1 MCCAKA
7 GVAAALLA
15 REAELHMGA
24 RCVCDA
30 DGAWLRFAGVV
41 PVSDQLPA
49 VALPPGL
56 WLLWAHP
63 GAAL

>member
-24 RCVCDA
+24 RCVLDA
-30 DGAWLRFAGVV
+30 DGAWMRFVGVV
-41 PVSDQLPA
+41 PVSDQPEG
-49 VALPPGL
+49 ALPPGL

-63 GAAL
+63 RAAM